1 MFYIIDNKKSV
12 QAIEKI
18 ATGLKVWYSD
28 GTSEDLLLEGS
39 SEGSSVNVIDNL
51 TSNSTTE
58 ALSANQGRLLNNKIP
73 AKCITNLS
81 EDTWNDGIGI
91 SWSDGDYSRMWVSNI
106 PTIAKTLK
114 NYNIEDNGTIFI
126 NTTNA
131 GSMTITP
138 PYITDISL
146 EQDTGVLKITKA
158 NNTTYKEIDL
168 KSYIQ
173 SITTLQ
179 NISLNEGN
187 YTQYYKIVDNENVE
201 ITKEEFDSLQHTTK
215 YFKEVEGEVIEITE
229 EEFNNLSIEKTIK

>member
-18 ATGLKVWYSD
+18 ETGLKVWYTD
-28 GTSEDLLLEGS
+28 GTSEDLLLGGS
-39 SEGSSVNVIDNL
+39 SGGSSVNVIDNL

-81 EDTWNDGIGI
+81 EDAWNDGIGI
-91 SWSDGDYSRMWVSNI
+91 NWSDGSYSRMWVYNI

-114 NYNIEDNGTIFI
+114 KVNIADNGVITI
-126 NTTNA
+126 NTTNS
-131 GSMTITP
+131 GSQTITP

-146 EQDTGVLKITKA
+146 EQDIGVLKITKA

-187 YTQYYKIVDNENVE
+187 YTQYYKIVDNKNVE
-201 ITKEEFDSLQHTTK
+201 ITKEEFDSLQYTTK
-215 YFKEVEGEVIEITE
+215 YFKEVEGEVVEITE
-229 EEFNNLSIEKTIK
+229 EEFNNLSIEKTMK